1 MRHVTTAISARRSLL
16 ACLITTVM
24 AGCAAPLQRAPIAP
38 TAATA
43 QTPPSSDQRR
53 AQGRQT
59 VGVAFGGG
67 SARGI
72 AHIGV
77 IRWMAEHRIPI
88 DVAAGTS
95 MGGLIGGAFA
105 TGMDADEL
113 QHMVE
118 NMNWDD
124 LFGSSGFAFKNLRR
138 KADARAYP
146 SRIEFGLRGG
156 IVPPSSLNT
165 GEQVERFIGSI
176 AAPYYDISSFDELPT
191 PFRTVAV
198 DLVTSTEIVIERGSL
213 ASAMRAT
220 MSLPLIFPPV
230 ELDGRVLVDGGA
242 MNNVPADVA
251 RSLGADRVVAI
262 NVGNLADRED
272 LSYTL
277 LSVAAATLDSMGR
290 ASSRRG
296 IASADVIINV
306 PLGSYGSLD
315 WRRSTELIEEGYKA
329 AEAMRDALLPLAVSE
344 DEYARWVQRRQS
356 RRRTDLPAPA
366 FTQVEGFAADDAR
379 RLEGLLP
386 KYVGAAV
393 NVADLERDL
402 APMSGLDRYQ
412 TITWRLARNAAG
424 QSGLVITAVQKPYA
438 PPFMMLGLNLENTTS
453 SDFRIAATAR
463 YLAYDVVGSGSE
475 LRIDGTLGSDPGIGI
490 ELYEPIR
497 ATRFFVAPYAKVQK
511 STFNLV
517 ANDQVYA
524 RYDQSLSRLGV
535 GFGANLGAHSDLR
548 ITTHWGRADM
558 DLAVGNPEFPAI
570 EGAESTV
577 EGLWRFDT
585 QDSPVVPSRG
595 TVGDVRLRYVYETPA
610 LKSDELGMESLPRL
624 TQLSGTA
631 SHFWRYGDRHRI
643 FLYGGGGTSFDDD
656 PLPPSEFPLGSAF
669 RLGAYRQGEL
679 RGNHYWV
686 ASGGLLR
693 QIARLPDFMGG
704 PVYFGGWME
713 NGDAFDDWQ
722 DATWR
727 VNGSVGI
734 IADTLIGPVLIAGT
748 GGADRWRMY
757 LGVGRIFR

>member
-1 MRHVTTAISARRSLL
+1 MRHDTISTAVHRSILVCVIAMVL
-16 ACLITTVM
+16 
-24 AGCAAPLQRAPIAP
+24 AGCAAPLQRAPVAAAAAAGQAP
-38 TAATA
+38 L
-43 QTPPSSDQRR
+43 PPEQRR
-53 AQGRQT
+53 AEGRQT

-113 QHMVE
+113 ERMVAG
-118 NMNWDD
+118 MNWDD

-138 KADARAYP
+138 KADGRAYP

-165 GEQVERFIGSI
+165 GEQVERFIGTI
-176 AAPYYDISSFDELPT
+176 AAPYYDIASFDELPT

-198 DLVTSTEIVIERGSL
+198 DLVTSTEVVLDHGSL
-213 ASAMRAT
+213 AAAMRAT

-230 ELDGRVLVDGGA
+230 ELNGRVLVDGGA
-242 MNNVPADVA
+242 MNNVPADVT
-251 RSLGADRVVAI
+251 RTMGADRVVAI
-262 NVGNLADRED
+262 NVGNLDDRED

-277 LSVAAATLDSMGR
+277 LSVATATLDSMGR
-290 ASSRRG
+290 ASSRRA
-296 IASADVIINV
+296 IASADVVINV
-306 PLGSYGSLD
+306 PLRGYGALD
-315 WRRSTELIEEGYKA
+315 WRRSTELIQEGYNA

-344 DEYARWVQRRQS
+344 EEYARWTQRRQG
-356 RRRTDLPAPA
+356 RRRTELPAPA
-366 FTQVEGFAADDAR
+366 FTEIEGFATDDAR
-379 RLEGLLP
+379 RLETLLP
-386 KYVGAAV
+386 RYVGTAFKV
-393 NVADLERDL
+393 DDLERDL
-402 APMSGLDRYQ
+402 APLSGLDRYQ
-412 TITWRLARNAAG
+412 TVTWRLARNAAG

-453 SDFRIAATAR
+453 NDFRIAVTGR

-475 LRIDGTLGSDPGIGI
+475 LRVDGTLGSDPGLGI
-490 ELYEPIR
+490 ELYEPVW
-497 ATRFFVAPYAKVQK
+497 TTPFFVAPYATVKS

-517 ANDQVYA
+517 QNDQVYA
-524 RYDQSLSRLGV
+524 RYSQSLSRLGV

-548 ITTHWGRADM
+548 ITTYWGKVDM

-570 EGAESTV
+570 EGAESAV
-577 EGLWRFDT
+577 EGLWRIDT
-585 QDSPVVPSRG
+585 QDSPVVPSTG
-595 TVGDVRLRYVYETPA
+595 TVGDVRLRYVYEPPD
-610 LKSDELGMESLPRL
+610 LKGDTIGSMSLPRL

-631 SHFWRYGDRHRI
+631 SHFWSLGDRHRV

-656 PLPPSEFPLGSAF
+656 PLPPNKFPLGSAV

-686 ASGGLLR
+686 ASSGLLR
-693 QIARLPDFMGG
+693 RIARLPDFMGG
-704 PVYFGGWME
+704 PVYFGGWLE
-713 NGDAFDDWQ
+713 NGDAFDEWK

-727 VNGSVGI
+727 VNGSGGI

-748 GGADRWRMY
+748 VGVDRWRMY